1 MDLRWSSDCRVLLR
15 RRKDTSSIY
24 TTLFQY
30 LNVIF
35 CMWRWLKCTHSKRSL
50 KLAFEFHLSTVKHN
64 VDLSSSLSYCRRDV
78 TVKMV
83 PADTLLQ
90 KMPEENRWS
99 THIESITSSSAILLF
114 SELANTWSRGAYI
127 SLQISSRISLQT
139 VSNCGPYFSQ
149 LQRQLMCYSHSCSMC
164 SDAEA

>member
-1 MDLRWSSDCRVLLR
+1 MIDLRGEKHVQVHCPRVMEQKWFNEWSTVGAFCIFLQTLLR
-15 RRKDTSSIY
+15 PCVDHGRKDTSSIY

-114 SELANTWSRGAYI
+114 SELANTWSR
-127 SLQISSRISLQT
+127 
-139 VSNCGPYFSQ
+139 
-149 LQRQLMCYSHSCSMC
+149 
-164 SDAEA
+164 EA